1 MKRLREVVG
10 DNKEETISVDISVDL
25 DGEQISRKE
34 LDEKI
39 EKQSNSQKIVE
50 VSDGSYKT
58 LNRMYS

>member
-10 DNKEETISVDISVDL
+10 DNKEETISVDINVDL

-50 VSDGSYKT
+50 ISNGSYKT